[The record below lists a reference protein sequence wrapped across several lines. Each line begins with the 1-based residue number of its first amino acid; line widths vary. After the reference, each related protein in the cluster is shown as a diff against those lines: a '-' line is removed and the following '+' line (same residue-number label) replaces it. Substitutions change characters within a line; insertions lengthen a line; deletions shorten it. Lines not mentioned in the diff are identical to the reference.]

1 MSLSW
6 SVTGSGPTVVL
17 LHGVCHRRHAWDAIV
32 PGLAGDFR
40 VVTVDLPGHGESPD
54 VADASKPSRLADEVA
69 DFLHE
74 AVPEGER
81 AHLVGNSLG
90 GYVALELGARGEAES
105 VTALSPAG
113 FFTGPRDQVRAVG
126 TFRVLRA
133 IARRFEWAVPTL
145 ARSRVGRTVFMGVF
159 CAKPWRYPES
169 NMVIDSGA
177 IVTNTMVDRGL
188 RAEFEFSEPVDA
200 DLPISVAWGAYDL
213 VLPRYEAAGVGR
225 SFPNAELTFPKVGHV
240 PMTDDPAGV
249 VAVIRRTVARA
260 RRRGPDTS
268 VQ

>member
-17 LHGVCHRRHAWDAIV
+17 LHGVCHRRHAWDPIV

-54 VADASKPSRLADEVA
+54 MADASEPGRLVDEVS
-69 DFLHE
+69 DFLDE
-74 AVPEGER
+74 AVPRGQR
-81 AHLVGNSLG
+81 PHLVGNSLG

-113 FFTGPRDQVRAVG
+113 FFTGPGDQRRAVG

-133 IARRFEWAVPTL
+133 IAGRFDWAVPTL
-145 ARSRVGRTVFMGVF
+145 ARSRVGRAVFMGVF
-159 CAKPWRYPES
+159 CSKPWRYPAR
-169 NMVIDSGA
+169 NMVVDSRA

-188 RAEFEFSEPVDA
+188 RAEFEFSDPADA

-213 VLPRYEAAGVGR
+213 VLPRYEAAGVR
-225 SFPNAELTFPKVGHV
+225 RRFPNAELTFPKVGHV
-240 PMTDDPAGV
+240 PMTDDPDGV
-249 VAVIRRTVARA
+249 VGVIRRTVARA
-260 RRRGPDTS
+260 RRRGPDAS